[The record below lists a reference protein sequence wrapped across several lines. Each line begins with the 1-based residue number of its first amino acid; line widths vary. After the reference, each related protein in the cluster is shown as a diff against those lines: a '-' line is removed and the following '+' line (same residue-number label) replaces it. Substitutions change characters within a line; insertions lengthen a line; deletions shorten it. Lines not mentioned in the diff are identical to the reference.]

1 MKKTTIRYEARLKTP
16 VAHCGYPD
24 TVYPVGH
31 VVHKNKT
38 GNWLDRYAIAGSP
51 VTKDQLEMV
60 EIIRTIEETEI
71 TLQK

>member
-1 MKKTTIRYEARLKTP
+1 MKKTTTRYEARLKTP
-16 VAHCGYPD
+16 VAHCYYPD

-38 GNWLDRYAIAGSP
+38 GNWLDRYNIAGTP

-60 EIIRTIEETEI
+60 EITRTITETEI
-71 TLQK
+71 TL